1 MTQNEKTISF
11 LNNYFIY
18 KKIRSPNAKQVSQML
33 TGKSQVVKDQEEDT
47 ESKKSLPAKRKVKKY
62 VKKVKLPDN

>member
-18 KKIRSPNAKQVSQML
+18 KKIRSPNAKQISKML
-33 TGKSQVVKDQEEDT
+33 TGKSQAVKDEQEDT